1 MESARPRCQEPRPHL
16 EVLLEADG
24 EDLRHGG
31 RGAEA
36 AAETE
41 ATEAV
46 AAVAAAPLTLSD
58 ERRRQRPRRRIT
70 PARVRHALPT
80 A

>member
-1 MESARPRCQEPRPHL
+1 MAGGAADRRSARPAMESARPRCQEPGPHL

-31 RGAEA
+31 RGAES

-41 ATEAV
+41 ATVAV
-46 AAVAAAPLTLSD
+46 AAVAAAPLTL
-58 ERRRQRPRRRIT
+58 
-70 PARVRHALPT
+70 
-80 A
+80 